1 MQEKETDAAE
11 TPLSLLETLGSV
23 LAAAIGVR
31 SNHNRERDF
40 RRGSVHRYIF
50 IGIAATLSF
59 VLLVYA
65 AVKLILAIATP

>member
-1 MQEKETDAAE
+1 MQEKQTDAAE
-11 TPLSLLETLGSV
+11 APLSLRETLSSV

-40 RRGSVHRYIF
+40 RRGSARRYVF
-50 IGIAATLSF
+50 VGIAATLSF

-65 AVKLILAIATP
+65 AVKLILALAAP